1 MKKYVSILL
10 LLFFINQTYGQGG
23 QTAVEFLSL
32 QQSPLLNG
40 AGQIG
45 AAIPMKDASGF
56 YYNPAQLGYF
66 SQENNISVFFMPQ
79 NTMFM
84 PNNFPDVSFQSF
96 SLAAGYNFKKNDN
109 DLPLS
114 IGVGYFHNMIDYGEW
129 MFTTS
134 NNPVQIVKYSPY
146 NSFDCFSLG
155 ACYDYYFLFNLGISI
170 KPYNSFLGVE
180 ETETG
185 ILTEKASGT
194 AFDFG
199 AMITAPVSKLL
210 FNNCKFNLD
219 TKSVLKPKVDFT
231 LGYSLTN
238 VGNKVIYF
246 DPAQADAIP
255 RTARLGYTFN
265 FALELSNNWVRKLNV
280 VDYSFTAEAEDLL
293 IKHDTS
299 GNTQYQNLLGDIN
312 IGKNLI
318 ELHGDQNV
326 VVHRGHILRLFETI
340 VIVSGRFNGS
350 GYDNRKTNGIG
361 ISSEGLFKL
370 LNASIDNPRINY
382 LTNHFV
388 VEYYNSN
395 IFIDSGLDTNLKG
408 IVINY
413 RGIEF

>member
-1 MKKYVSILL
+1 L
-10 LLFFINQTYGQGG
+10 
-23 QTAVEFLSL
+23 
-32 QQSPLLNG
+32 
-40 AGQIG
+40 
-45 AAIPMKDASGF
+45 GF
-56 YYNPAQLGYF
+56 
-66 SQENNISVFFMPQ
+66 
-79 NTMFM
+79 
-84 PNNFPDVSFQSF
+84 
-96 SLAAGYNFKKNDN
+96 
-109 DLPLS
+109 
-114 IGVGYFHNMIDYGEW
+114 
-129 MFTTS
+129 
-134 NNPVQIVKYSPY
+134 
-146 NSFDCFSLG
+146 
-155 ACYDYYFLFNLGISI
+155 SI
-170 KPYNSFLGVE
+170 KSYTSTFPPQLINNE
-180 ETETG
+180 IITP
-185 ILTEKASGT
+185 KASGT

-210 FNNCKFNLD
+210 FNEYNIRLYE
-219 TKSVLKPKVDFT
+219 KSFIKPKVDFT

-246 DPAQADAIP
+246 DPAQADPIP

-280 VDYSFTAEAEDLL
+280 VDYSFTAEAADLL

-299 GNTQYQNLLGDIN
+299 GNMQYQNLLGDIN

-361 ISSEGLFKL
+361 VSSEGLFKL
-370 LNASIDNPRINY
+370 LNSSIDNPLINY

-395 IFIDSGLDTNLKG
+395 IFVDSGLDTNLKG